1 MRLLELRRRAPT
13 MTFAQAFFGWT
24 IIYLLVLVS
33 LVVVYR
39 VRRRGR
45 ANVPS
50 SGPVVYVA
58 NHQSQYDP
66 PIIGLVVGDRPFSAL
81 ARSGLFECAPFGWLI
96 RLLGA
101 ISLRQGKG
109 DASALRAAIE
119 VVRRGGA
126 VLIFPEGGRTHDGV
140 MAEFKHGLLSI
151 LKRTPATVVPLAV
164 EGAFDVW
171 PRGRRYPR
179 LVGRLA
185 GMAGSPIPAED
196 LLAMEPAAA
205 MERLRRE
212 IETMRLDLRRELRAA
227 TDGCF
232 PAPGLA
238 DRPYWETAGATAR
251 GDSARQQ
258 GGDAILGRGV

>member
-13 MTFAQAFFGWT
+13 MTFSQAFVGWT
-24 IIYLLVLVS
+24 IIYSIVLVS

-50 SGPVVYVA
+50 SGPVIYVA
-58 NHQSQYDP
+58 NHQSYYDT
-66 PIIGLVVGDRPFSAL
+66 PIIGLIVGDRPFSAL
-81 ARSGLFECAPFGWLI
+81 ARSGLFSFGPFGRLI

-101 ISLRQGKG
+101 ISLRQGRG
-109 DASALRAAIE
+109 DASALRAAID

-126 VLIFPEGGRTHDGV
+126 VLIFPEGARTHDGV
-140 MAEFKHGLLSI
+140 MVKFKHGLLSM
-151 LKRTPATVVPLAV
+151 LKRAPAAVVPIAV

-171 PRGRRYPR
+171 RRGRRYPR

-227 TDGCF
+227 TDGRF
-232 PAPGLA
+232 PAPGLG
-238 DRPYWETAGATAR
+238 DRPYWEPSQPAGA
-251 GDSARQQ
+251 S
-258 GGDAILGRGV
+258 DAAA